1 MKIAVLGAGAMG
13 SLYGGMLAEAG
24 NEVVL
29 IDLWQ
34 EHIGAVN
41 RDGLTI
47 DSPGGTRVVRNI
59 TGVTEPSAAG
69 EADLVLVFVKA
80 AATAEAADRARG
92 LAGPGTTVLTLQ
104 NGLGNV
110 EALCSVFGARRV
122 IAGTTGH
129 GSTMAAPGHI
139 RHAGEGDT
147 VVGGLDGGSAAR
159 ATALA
164 ALFERA
170 GIAVKITENVI
181 GLIWT
186 KLLVNVGI
194 NALTAVT
201 GLKNGGLLDFPE
213 TKELLSAA
221 VLEAVAVAE
230 AKGIRLETAD
240 PVGHTLSVARKTAEN
255 RSSMLQDIT
264 AGRQTEISV
273 INGAV
278 AAEGERLGVPVPVNT
293 VLTKLVLVLEKIRRD
308 A

>member
-13 SLYGGMLAEAG
+13 SLYGGMLALAG

-29 IDLWQ
+29 IDVWK
-34 EHIGAVN
+34 EHIDAVN

-47 DSPGGTRVVRNI
+47 DSPGGRHVVRNI
-59 TGVTEPSAAG
+59 SGVTEPSAAG
-69 EADLVLVFVKA
+69 TAGLVLVFVKA
-80 AATAEAADRARG
+80 TATGRAAGEAG
-92 LAGPGTTVLTLQ
+92 VLAGPETTVLTLQ

-110 EALCSVFGARRV
+110 ESLCSVFGPSRV
-122 IAGTTGH
+122 AAGTTGH
-129 GSTMAAPGHI
+129 GSTMVAPGHI
-139 RHAGEGDT
+139 RHAGEGET
-147 VVGGLDGGSAAR
+147 VIGGLDGSRGER
-159 ATALA
+159 VEALA
-164 ALFERA
+164 ALFKEA
-170 GIAVKITENVI
+170 GIAVKITDNVM

-221 VLEAVAVAE
+221 VLEAAAVAE
-230 AKGIRLETAD
+230 AKGIRLETGD
-240 PVGHTLSVARKTAEN
+240 PVGHTLSIARATAEN
-255 RSSMLQDIT
+255 RSSMLQDIS
-264 AGRQTEISV
+264 AGRRTEISV

-293 VLTKLVLVLEKIRRD
+293 VLTKLVLVLEKTR
-308 A
+308 AGA

>member
-29 IDLWQ
+29 IDVWK
-34 EHIGAVN
+34 EHIDAVN
-41 RDGLTI
+41 RNGLTI
-47 DSPGGTRVVRNI
+47 ESPGGTRAVRNI
-59 TGVTEPSAAG
+59 TGVTAPSAAG
-69 EADLVLVFVKA
+69 TADLVLFFVKA
-80 AATAEAADRARG
+80 TATGQAALGARA
-92 LAGPGTTVLTLQ
+92 LAGPATTVLTLQ

-110 EALCSVFGARRV
+110 ELLCSAFGPSRV
-122 IAGTTGH
+122 VAGTTGH
-129 GSTMAAPGHI
+129 GSTMVAPGHI
-139 RHAGEGDT
+139 RHAGRGDT
-147 VVGGLDGGSAAR
+147 VIGEPDGSRGER
-159 ATALA
+159 IEALA

-170 GIAVKITENVI
+170 GIAVKITENVM

-186 KLLVNVGI
+186 KLLVNAGI

-201 GLKNGGLLDFPE
+201 GLKNGRLLDFPE
-213 TKELLSAA
+213 TEELLAAA
-221 VLEAVAVAE
+221 VSEAEAVAK
-230 AKGIRLETAD
+230 AKRIRLEVGD
-240 PVGHTLSVARKTAEN
+240 PIAHTRSIARKTAEN

-293 VLTKLVLVLEKIRRD
+293 VLTKLVLVLEKTRRE